1 MSTSVALGRHFEE
14 FVRKQI
20 ASGRFNNVSEVLRA
34 GLRLLEDQEKLHT
47 LKREELRA
55 ELRKGMNSGPTIPA
69 ADVRARG
76 TARMKAKLEK
86 HKQ

>member
-34 GLRLLEDQEKLHT
+34 GLRLLEDQEKLYT
-47 LKREELRA
+47 LKCE
-55 ELRKGMNSGPTIPA
+55 ELRKGMNSGSSMPA
-69 ADVRARG
+69 AEVRARG
-76 TARMKAKLEK
+76 IARMKAKLEK
-86 HKQ
+86 RKTCDL